1 MLRRSP
7 VKLHAYQPKKARI
20 EIIPM
25 IDTIFFLLVFFMMA
39 SLAMTT
45 AKGMPVNLPK
55 ASSATERPVV
65 KVVLTLTE
73 SGRYYIDKEPVRFDE
88 LCDLLKERLKDNPSA
103 VVVINCDKT
112 QPWERGIQLADEAKR
127 AGARYLTIATEPK
140 PVT

>member
-1 MLRRSP
+1 MKLRG
-7 VKLHAYQPKKARI
+7 YQHKKARI

-45 AKGMPVNLPK
+45 SKGMPVNLPK
-55 ASSATERPVV
+55 ASAASDRPIV

-73 SGRYYIDKEPVRFDE
+73 TGNYYIDKKEMQFDQIF
-88 LCDLLKERLKDNPSA
+88 DSLKCRLKDNPSA

-112 QPWERGIQLADEAKR
+112 QAWEKGIQLADEAKR
-127 AGARYLTIATEPK
+127 AGARFLTIATEPK
-140 PVT
+140 PVS